1 MSGKEIKNYVTNR
14 DDIYYNIIIIDE
26 NKNNLTFD
34 DIDNDTLYDFVKM
47 DEMVIG
53 CGMIVV
59 YYSIKKKN
67 M

>member
-1 MSGKEIKNYVTNR
+1 MSGKEIKNYVTNK

-26 NKNNLTFD
+26 NKKNLTFN

-53 CGMIVV
+53 CGMVV
-59 YYSIKKKN
+59 AYYSIKKKN

>member
-1 MSGKEIKNYVTNR
+1 MSGKEIKNYVTNK

-34 DIDNDTLYDFVKM
+34 DIDNNTLYDFVKM
-47 DEMVIG
+47 DEMTIG
-53 CGMIVV
+53 CGMVV
-59 YYSIKKKN
+59 AYYSIKKKN

>member
-1 MSGKEIKNYVTNR
+1 MSGKEIKNYVTNK

-47 DEMVIG
+47 DEMAIG
-53 CGMIVV
+53 CGMVV
-59 YYSIKKKN
+59 AYYSIKKKN

>member
-53 CGMIVV
+53 CGMIVA

>member
-1 MSGKEIKNYVTNR
+1 MSGKEIKNYVTNK

-26 NKNNLTFD
+26 NKNNLTFN

-53 CGMIVV
+53 CGMVV
-59 YYSIKKKN
+59 AYYSIKKKN